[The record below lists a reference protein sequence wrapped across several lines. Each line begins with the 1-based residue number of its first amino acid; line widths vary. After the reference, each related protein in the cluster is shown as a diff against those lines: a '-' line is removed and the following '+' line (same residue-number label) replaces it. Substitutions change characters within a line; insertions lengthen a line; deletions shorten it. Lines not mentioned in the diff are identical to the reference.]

1 MDDNETFVFRTEQP
15 KIPPYKLISQTMM
28 NTGKDI
34 ETKGKD
40 YKDMAMFFMVSHD
53 NMNEACTIGDSEYI
67 LNLIVDLLKR
77 HITNSTHDSV
87 GAAVTL
93 AYVTNGLMYEVQKL
107 AEKGGMTKQ
116 EIADFINQNP
126 LQFK

>member
-1 MDDNETFVFRTEQP
+1 MDNKSYMFRTEQP
-15 KIPPYKLISQTMM
+15 NIPPYKLISQTMI

-34 ETKGKD
+34 EVKGKD

-53 NMNEACTIGDSEYI
+53 NINEACTIGDSEYI

-77 HITNSTHDSV
+77 HIINSTHDPES
-87 GAAVTL
+87 AAITM
-93 AYVTNGLMYEVQKL
+93 AYVTNGLMYETQQL
-107 AEKGGMTKQ
+107 AKKGNITMQ

-126 LQFK
+126 LTFK